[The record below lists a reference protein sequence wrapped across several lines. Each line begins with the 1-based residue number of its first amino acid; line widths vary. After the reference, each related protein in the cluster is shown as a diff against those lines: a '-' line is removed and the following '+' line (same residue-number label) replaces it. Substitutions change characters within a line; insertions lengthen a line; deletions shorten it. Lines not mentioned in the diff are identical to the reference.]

1 MRWTHPSKD
10 YSCAKLSLARHRLRE
25 VILVKR
31 RTTGMTGYLWQGP
44 AYKLRKHSYQRH
56 KVARKSAQLNRSR
69 WPNCTENIET
79 SVCLVSPWWSRWSS
93 KFIENHSSLMETNHC
108 CPPLRIKALLHLPI
122 SPNFLI
128 GWSKTLCEIAQGSFQ
143 IVSPVTHPRCHHFV
157 YRQSFIGTQ
166 GADPACAGCATALPG
181 WRSQRKKVF
190 PLVSN
195 WPKFQVFVVMF
206 HDFTSCPMVF

>member
-1 MRWTHPSKD
+1 MCQTVPCTSGTEAEDNWD
-10 YSCAKLSLARHRLRE
+10 D
-25 VILVKR
+25 
-31 RTTGMTGYLWQGP
+31 W
-44 AYKLRKHSYQRH
+44 
-56 KVARKSAQLNRSR
+56 LNRSR
-69 WPNCTENIET
+69 WPNCTENIEA

-128 GWSKTLCEIAQGSFQ
+128 GWSKTLCEIDQGSFQ

-181 WRSQRKKVF
+181 WRSQRKCIHWF
-190 PLVSN
+190 PTGQSSR
-195 WPKFQVFVVMF
+195 VFVVMF